1 MKSFLPKSSTLFLY
15 ILFSLF
21 LFFLFCLLIF
31 IISIFLVF
39 NFFSYKLLLTNLKDN
54 HSKNQEISFYLIQ
67 RETSNLL
74 TKLLYKYSQEKDLLL
89 KKHEVVLN
97 YLKTHSY
104 DDSLEEIY
112 EILNKDLPQKP
123 YNIYTHF

>member
-1 MKSFLPKSSTLFLY
+1 MKSFLPKSSTL
-15 ILFSLF
+15 LF
-21 LFFLFCLLIF
+21 F

-112 EILNKDLPQKP
+112 EILNKDLPLKP
-123 YNIYTHF
+123 YNIYITDKNLVLRNTSFKPDLNY